1 MAHHSL
7 LPAAAAALAACC
19 GFNEALAQAEADRTD
34 ANTLPAVTVTSR
46 AQPVLSIGG
55 WGDIPLSR
63 TPLPANIYDSETF
76 KDFGIQRLSDLTR
89 LDPAINDAYNS
100 VGYWDSLTLRG
111 FVIDNRYNYRRDG
124 LPINAETSV
133 PLDNKDRVEVLKGIS
148 GMQVGTSSPGGLVN
162 FVVKRPTDAPLRT
175 AWLQWQSEAS
185 VLASVDLSQ
194 RFGEQDA
201 FGVRLNAVGEQIRP
215 NVNDADGHRWLLAMA
230 GDWRLSRDSLLEAE
244 FESSRHS
251 QPSVPGFSLLGDK
264 GVPPP
269 VNPRLNLNN
278 QSWSQPVVFDA
289 NTASLRFTQRLDD
302 DWRWSAQVA
311 TQRLRTDDRVAFPFG
326 CFDPDPV
333 QEPEPVPQPGGRY
346 YADRY
351 CPDGSFDFYDYRSEN
366 ERRRTDAG
374 ELALHARLASG
385 NVVHALSAGVLGTR
399 FSSTLQG
406 QAYNYVGTGNVDATA
421 VVPADPTLNYA
432 NTNRDERSTEF
443 FVRDAIQFD
452 DRFTVWLAL
461 RHTRLDRESVNTD
474 GTGATAYDQSFN
486 TPWLAASYQLDAEQ
500 MLYASWGRGA
510 ESEVVPNRPGYIDA
524 GQALPTLLSQQFEV
538 GLKGARDTLTW
549 TLAAFDITRPA
560 YGDVAVCSAPSVCLT
575 RRQLDGEARHTGLEA
590 GGSVRS
596 GPWWLNGG
604 LQWLRARRE
613 GSQNATV
620 NGQRPTNVPA
630 LAFKAQV
637 LYTVPT
643 LPALVLGANVT
654 AEGDRT
660 MLPDDA
666 ETRIASYAVFGLTG
680 QWLQRTDGATLTWR
694 AGIDNLFDR
703 QAWKEAPFQFGHVY
717 LFPLPGRTARLS
729 VQANW

>member
-1 MAHHSL
+1 MATHSL

-19 GFNEALAQAEADRTD
+19 GFTGAKAQASANSAD

-63 TPLPANIYDSETF
+63 TPLPASLYDSETF
-76 KDFGIQRLSDLTR
+76 KDYGIQRLSDLTR

-111 FVIDNRYNYRRDG
+111 YVIDNRYNYRRDG

-133 PLDNKDRVEVLKGIS
+133 PLDNKERVEVLKGIS
-148 GMQVGTSSPGGLVN
+148 GMQAGTSSPGGLVN
-162 FVVKRPTDAPLRT
+162 FVVKRPTIEPLRS
-175 AWLQWQSEAS
+175 AWLQWQSAAS
-185 VLASVDLSQ
+185 LLASVDLSQ

-201 FGVRLNAVGEQIRP
+201 FGVRLNAAAEQIRP
-215 NVNDADGHRWLLAMA
+215 NVDDADGHRTLLAMA

-302 DWRWSAQVA
+302 NWRWSAQVA
-311 TQRLRTDDRVAFPFG
+311 TQRLRTDDRVAFPYG
-326 CFDPDPV
+326 CSA
-333 QEPEPVPQPGGRY
+333 EGNY
-346 YADRY
+346 DRY
-351 CPDGSFDFYDYRSEN
+351 CSDGRFDFYDYRSEN

-374 ELALHARLASG
+374 ELALYARLTAG
-385 NVVHALSAGVLGTR
+385 TVIHALSAGVLGTR

-406 QAYNYVGTGNVDATA
+406 QAYNYVGSGNIDGTA
-421 VVPADPTLNYA
+421 FVPADPALNYT
-432 NTNRDERSTEF
+432 NTNRSERSTEF
-443 FVRDAIQFD
+443 FVRDAVQLD
-452 DRFTVWLAL
+452 DRFTLWLAL

-474 GTGATAYDQSFN
+474 GSSATQYDQSFN
-486 TPWLAASYQLDAEQ
+486 TPWVAASYQLDPEQ

-510 ESEVVPNRPGYIDA
+510 ESEVVPNRSGYIDA

-538 GLKGARDTLTW
+538 GLKGARDNLTW

-560 YGDVAVCSAPSVCLT
+560 YENIQVCTTPTACLQ
-575 RRQLDGEARHTGLEA
+575 RRQLDGDARHTGIEA
-590 GGSVRS
+590 DGSVRS
-596 GPWWLNGG
+596 GPWWLSGG
-604 LQWLRARRE
+604 VQWLRARRD
-613 GSQNATV
+613 GSQNAAI

-630 LAFKAQV
+630 LSFKAQV
-637 LYTVPT
+637 LYTVPS
-643 LPALVLGANVT
+643 LPALVLGANIS

-660 MLPDDA
+660 VLPDDA
-666 ETRIASYAVFGLTG
+666 ETRIPSYAIFGVTG
-680 QWLQRTDGATLTWR
+680 QWLQRTASGTLTWR

-703 QAWKEAPFQFGHVY
+703 QAWKEAPYQFNHTY